1 MSLHRLGQP
10 GLLSEIH
17 QPDLGGVVAVLG
29 DRLALRDKA
38 RARLQHR
45 DRVNVTLVIEE
56 LRHADFLAENSVDCH
71 CCFLNS
77 ASSLLPFA
85 ATGACAAEALFC
97 TARSYL
103 CSFPN
108 ALISTSTPA
117 GSSSFISAST
127 VCWVGSRISSRR
139 LWVRISNASRDFLS
153 TWGERRTQ
161 YLFFM
166 VGSGMGPATWAP
178 VRLAVSTISPVD
190 VSSTR

>member
-10 GLLSEIH
+10 GLLSELH

-29 DRLALRDKA
+29 DRLALRYKA

-71 CCFLNS
+71 CLVLNS

-85 ATGACAAEALFC
+85 ATGACAAEALFFLSC
-97 TARSYL
+97 QLYL

-117 GSSSFISAST
+117 GSSSFMSAST
-127 VCWVGSRISSRR
+127 VCCVGSRMSSRR
-139 LWVRISNASRDFLS
+139 L
-153 TWGERRTQ
+153 
-161 YLFFM
+161 
-166 VGSGMGPATWAP
+166 
-178 VRLAVSTISPVD
+178 
-190 VSSTR
+190 